1 MTTMG
6 AEGTPFTKICKRYPL
21 PVPGGM
27 YTLVILVSV
36 HVLLRLRETSGE
48 KLNEKNFNIQS
59 ESSGDGRRWQEVAEG
74 GRRILVV
81 TFRDQVPTIDLVRLE
96 KDLDSCNHI
105 WVGFGFRS
113 TTNHNQRAS
122 ILCT

>member
-1 MTTMG
+1 
-6 AEGTPFTKICKRYPL
+6 
-21 PVPGGM
+21 M

-36 HVLLRLRETSGE
+36 HVLLRLRETSGG
-48 KLNEKNFNIQS
+48 KLNEKNFHIQS
-59 ESSGDGRRWQEVAEG
+59 ESSGGGRRWQKVAEG